1 MKGNWL
7 PLVLILAT
15 AIQQI
20 VAGVSCCC
28 FAAHFFRMAP
38 TFVVAKS
45 SAISAM
51 ESQNSESPAP
61 PCSKCKPKVT
71 RPHGSP
77 TRTDRPTEAYLGKV
91 PIAKAHSDPCD
102 CANSIQHLAIE
113 NHSLKHDGSR
123 HSKNCGT
130 DVSDLSNPTDHRED
144 LCARLSLLSA
154 LLQGG
159 SEPTP
164 APEPI
169 GARLSR
175 LSFWII

>member
-28 FAAHFFRMAP
+28 FATALFRPEPSLAVAQAP
-38 TFVVAKS
+38 T
-45 SAISAM
+45 
-51 ESQNSESPAP
+51 SQIPPSEILPSPTP
-61 PCSKCKPKVT
+61 RCSKCKPKVT

-77 TRTDRPTEAYLGKV
+77 TRTDRPTEAYSGKV

-123 HSKNCGT
+123 HSKTCGT
-130 DVSDLSNPTDHRED
+130 DESDLSNPTDHRD
-144 LCARLSLLSA
+144 LCARISLLSA